1 MKWKMPDLWDKKYK
15 CPICGST
22 VTSKRVF
29 SEKVRIKRYESDLKP
44 IYEGINPLLYSVVVC
59 DSCRY
64 SALESDFETPI
75 SPILL
80 QDVRKVQDEIRNTE
94 SLNFSKERDHKTAIV
109 AYALAVLFY
118 EAKKQTCKVAE
129 MYLRMGWLYRE
140 LDDEENENKAL
151 AKALSNFETCYLNT
165 YIESDKEPMILFYLA
180 ELSRRFQKRDDATKW
195 FSTLVSKYK
204 NSTSFYVKAGKERWQ
219 ELREK

>member
-1 MKWKMPDLWDKKYK
+1 MKQRSKHAKLPRCTCEWDG
-15 CPICGST
+15 C
-22 VTSKRVF
+22 
-29 SEKVRIKRYESDLKP
+29 
-44 IYEGINPLLYSVVVC
+44 
-59 DSCRY
+59 
-64 SALESDFETPI
+64 
-75 SPILL
+75 
-80 QDVRKVQDEIRNTE
+80 TE
-94 SLNFSKERDHKTAIV
+94 NLN
-109 AYALAVLFY
+109 
-118 EAKKQTCKVAE
+118 
-129 MYLRMGWLYRE
+129 
-140 LDDEENENKAL
+140 DEENENKAL

>member
-1 MKWKMPDLWDKKYK
+1 
-15 CPICGST
+15 

-109 AYALAVLFY
+109 AYALAVTFL
-118 EAKKQTCKVAE
+118 
-129 MYLRMGWLYRE
+129 
-140 LDDEENENKAL
+140 
-151 AKALSNFETCYLNT
+151 
-165 YIESDKEPMILFYLA
+165 
-180 ELSRRFQKRDDATKW
+180 
-195 FSTLVSKYK
+195 
-204 NSTSFYVKAGKERWQ
+204 
-219 ELREK
+219 